1 MWELLL
7 ELLDVLGLIDY
18 KKKKKKKEKSIPL
31 ETNDSPHKQDTS
43 GEVKGP
49 GDSFC
54 AGCHRPL
61 EIGAIYEREKAWCT
75 DCYKTYVLK
84 LKE

>member
-18 KKKKKKKEKSIPL
+18 KKKKKKEEKSKSL
-31 ETNDSPHKQDTS
+31 ETSDSRNKQDTS
-43 GEVKGP
+43 GEVKQQG
-49 GDSFC
+49 GSIC

-61 EIGAIYEREKAWCT
+61 EIGAIYEGGKAWCT
-75 DCYKTYVLK
+75 ECYKTHVLK
-84 LKE
+84 IKE